1 MSSTQGE
8 GSIFS
13 FCIDLNKV
21 SFAHI
26 PTPNVE
32 APVSHLENMQVLI
45 AEDDPV
51 NMMVATKILESRKAV
66 VYKATNGQEVLDQ
79 LQK

>member
-1 MSSTQGE
+1 
-8 GSIFS
+8 
-13 FCIDLNKV
+13 
-21 SFAHI
+21 
-26 PTPNVE
+26 
-32 APVSHLENMQVLI
+32 MQVLI

-66 VYKATNGQEVLDQ
+66 VFKATNGQEVLDQ